1 MDAMTRSRLLSLAT
15 VRPCAKP
22 GVTGVTGVTGP
33 ANPAGSR
40 LSHLPLHLE
49 GAEKAQS
56 NQRVTPVTPCN
67 TLEWAGAADLGPQRC
82 NEPEAQGVTALVTPV
97 SPAVG
102 AEDWQAV
109 YDERAA
115 VREFDGGLPRGQAE
129 RLAHADTVTELR
141 EPPPGVQMTAPL
153 ATGVSTFP
161 TSAGSELDL
170 KTARRRGPWWD
181 GPAWDEP
188 EFHVGVMAEW
198 RLGLQR
204 LSPHR
209 EPCPGFR
216 SGQFSSGLRGLPAVP
231 RGARVCRRSP
241 GLVDARP
248 VWRRSWGRRGPC
260 VVLRGPDGQRRF
272 AGRGRSGCRDPL
284 SKRARV
290 PQGRCAGPVHRR
302 LGLCLARGWPVRR
315 AAVRLPLP
323 APPARLPPSLACRRR
338 AASRARRTHPC
349 PACGA

>member
-15 VRPCAKP
+15 VRLCAKP

-49 GAEKAQS
+49 GAGKTQS

-67 TLEWAGAADLGPQRC
+67 TLESAGAADLGPQRC

-97 SPAVG
+97 SPAVD

-109 YDERAA
+109 YNERAA

-170 KTARRRGPWWD
+170 KTARRRGLWWD

-198 RLGLQR
+198 QLGLQR

-216 SGQFSSGLRGLPAVP
+216 SGQWLGVYEVAQRFLAEHGPSAADLGWSTLDLFGVDPKVGVARVSCCGALLVSGGSPVVDVAAAAIRYRSGLVFRKAAVP
-231 RGARVCRRSP
+231 DPSV
-241 GLVDARP
+241 P
-248 VWRRSWGRRGPC
+248 VWDFAWPE
-260 VVLRGPDGQRRF
+260 
-272 AGRGRSGCRDPL
+272 AGR
-284 SKRARV
+284 
-290 PQGRCAGPVHRR
+290 
-302 LGLCLARGWPVRR
+302 
-315 AAVRLPLP
+315 
-323 APPARLPPSLACRRR
+323 
-338 AASRARRTHPC
+338 
-349 PACGA
+349 